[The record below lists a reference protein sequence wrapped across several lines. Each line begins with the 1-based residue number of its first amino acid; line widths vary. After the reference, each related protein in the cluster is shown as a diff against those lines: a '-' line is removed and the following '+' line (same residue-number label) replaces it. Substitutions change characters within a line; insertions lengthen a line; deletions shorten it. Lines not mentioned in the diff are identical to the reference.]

1 MHEDPDRQA
10 PRSELEEAR
19 QLLSSTAI
27 SALAEDRWQKWRPWL
42 DGPLLVVFVLAVS
55 ALFSPTGPRIHPVP
69 PLDSI
74 ATDMVRAE
82 RDVLVEDKGATEL
95 RRQASLDAALPAYDY
110 DPELYFSLGD
120 HVSGTVQA
128 MAERLTKN
136 TLPVA
141 ERRPAFESDLGQP
154 VDAGTFTLIE
164 GLEDPTDLAVAIT
177 FFLNIGLDRMVVA
190 SRSELPTDRE
200 ILVRNIS
207 LDLSRPVSPLASVI
221 DLGQLKRLI
230 RARAGD
236 APYGAARVVR
246 TWALRTATELARPNL
261 VFDKTATTESL
272 ERALAAVEPVYLR
285 IGRGEVVVREG
296 DRVTALVQDRIR
308 MLNDGV
314 EQRTVW
320 RETLAFAALLSGLL
334 VLGAFFFRRARQPLR
349 LGRKASYL
357 ALSIVLS
364 TALICIVAFYAGRG
378 LADGLGF
385 SVEWAAYLMPVAL
398 VTVLVSLLVDSR
410 TSLLAGVGLSLL
422 ASYRADGD
430 MWLVT
435 YYVIGVLVAG
445 VAVRHCRRRSDL
457 LKMGI
462 AIGLSQAISVPVIVV
477 LGGAPLDA
485 QQLSIVLAALAS
497 GAILAILAMGLMPLL
512 EYFFN
517 ETTDMRL
524 MEMASADNPLLRE
537 LALRSPGTYYHSVV
551 MGNLAEAAAAEIGAN
566 ALQCRVMALYH
577 DIGKMRRP
585 SYFAENQR
593 GGNIHDRLSPE
604 LSARVI
610 FAHIKDGIDIAVKNR
625 LGRPVID
632 AITQHQGTTL
642 LKTFYAKAVERGRA
656 AGTTVKEEDFRYPGP
671 RPMSKEA
678 GILMVGDATEA
689 ATRALND
696 PSPSE
701 VRDKIH
707 EVIGERLADGQL
719 DDCQLT
725 IKDLAA
731 VEAAFV
737 RVISLGVFHSRIE
750 YPPMPGNEAP
760 HDHGEQARRRG
771 SNPLK
776 SVANLSS

>member
-1 MHEDPDRQA
+1 LAEDSDSREA
-10 PRSELEEAR
+10 SSELDEAR
-19 QLLSSTAI
+19 RLLSSTAI
-27 SALAEDRWQKWRPWL
+27 RALAEDRWQRWRPWL

-55 ALFSPTGPRIHPVP
+55 ALFSPLGPRVHAVP
-69 PLDSI
+69 PLDGI
-74 ATDMVRAE
+74 ATETVRAE

-95 RRQASLDAALPAYDY
+95 RRQASVDAALPAYGY

-120 HVSGTVQA
+120 HVSDTVQA
-128 MAERLTKN
+128 MAERAADESLT
-136 TLPVA
+136 VA
-141 ERRPAFESDLGQP
+141 ERRQAFEADLGQP
-154 VDAGTFTLIE
+154 VDAGAFTLIE
-164 GLEDPTDLAVAIT
+164 GLENPTDLAVAIT

-221 DLGQLKRLI
+221 DLRQLERLI

-236 APYGAARVVR
+236 APYGSARVVR

-261 VFDKTATTESL
+261 VFNQAATAEGL

-296 DRVTALVQDRIR
+296 DRVTALIQDRIH
-308 MLNDGV
+308 MLNEGA
-314 EQRTVW
+314 EQRTLW
-320 RETLAFAALLSGLL
+320 SETLAFAALLSGLL

-385 SVEWAAYLMPVAL
+385 GVEWAAYLMPVAL

-435 YYVIGVLVAG
+435 YYVIAVLVAG
-445 VAVRHCRRRSDL
+445 VTVRHCRRRSDL

-462 AIGLSQAISVPVIVV
+462 AIGFSQALAVPVIVV
-477 LGGAPLDA
+477 LSGAPLDA
-485 QQLSIVLAALAS
+485 QQLSTALAALAS
-497 GAILAILAMGLMPLL
+497 GAILAILAMSLMPLL
-512 EYFFN
+512 EYLFN

-524 MEMASADNPLLRE
+524 MEMASADNPLLKE

-551 MGNLAEAAAAEIGAN
+551 MGNLAEAGAAAIGAN
-566 ALQCRVMALYH
+566 ALQSRVMALYH

-593 GGNIHDRLSPE
+593 GGNIHDRLTPE

-610 FAHIKDGIDIAVKNR
+610 FAHIKDGIDIAVKQR

-642 LKTFYAKAVERGRA
+642 LKVFYAKALQRGQA
-656 AGTTVKEEDFRYPGP
+656 TGVAVKEEDFRYPGP

-678 GILMVGDATEA
+678 GMLMIADAAEA
-689 ATRALND
+689 STRALVD

-701 VRDKIH
+701 VQEKIH
-707 EVIGERLADGQL
+707 EVIGERVADGQL

-725 IKDLAA
+725 LKDLAA

-737 RVISLGVFHSRIE
+737 RVVSLGVFHTRIE
-750 YPPMPGNEAP
+750 YPPMPGKEAP
-760 HDHGEQARRRG
+760 HDDGEQARRRG
-771 SNPLK
+771 IDPLR
-776 SVANLSS
+776 SLADRSS